1 MGTKVREVMTDRP
14 RCVTL
19 ETPISEVAQLMESE
33 DIGSLPVLEGDQLAG
48 MITDRDIVVRAIAQG
63 KDPRGMPVR
72 EVASRELVT
81 VYADDDLSNALKKMA
96 SQQVRR
102 LPVVDEDNRL
112 VGVLAQ
118 ADVALEVKEKS
129 VGEMVEEIFPDGAAS
144 VEPRTRQMRVTLDE
158 SPLRHDSS

>member
-48 MITDRDIVVRAIAQG
+48 MITDRDIVIRAVAKG

-81 VYADDDLSNALKKMA
+81 VYADDDLANALKKMA
-96 SQQVRR
+96 SEQVRR

-118 ADVALEVKEKS
+118 ADVALEAKEKT
-129 VGEMVEEIFPDGAAS
+129 VGEMVEEISKSPTG
-144 VEPRTRQMRVTLDE
+144 PRVQL
-158 SPLRHDSS
+158 

>member
-1 MGTKVREVMTDRP
+1 MGTKVRDVMTDRP

-48 MITDRDIVVRAIAQG
+48 MITDRDIVLRAVAKG

-81 VYADDDLSNALKKMA
+81 VYAEDDLSNALKKMA
-96 SQQVRR
+96 SEQVRR
-102 LPVVDEDNRL
+102 LPVVDEENRL

-118 ADVALEVKEKS
+118 ADVALEVKEKA
-129 VGEMVEEIFPDGAAS
+129 VGEMVEEISKSPTG
-144 VEPRTRQMRVTLDE
+144 PRL
-158 SPLRHDSS
+158 

>member
-1 MGTKVREVMTDRP
+1 MGTKVRDVMTDRP

-48 MITDRDIVVRAIAQG
+48 MITDRDIVLRAVAKG

-81 VYADDDLSNALKKMA
+81 VYAEDDLSSALKKMA
-96 SQQVRR
+96 SEQVRR
-102 LPVVDEDNRL
+102 LPVVDEENRL

-118 ADVALEVKEKS
+118 ADVALEVKEKA
-129 VGEMVEEIFPDGAAS
+129 VGEMVEEISKSPTG
-144 VEPRTRQMRVTLDE
+144 PRL
-158 SPLRHDSS
+158 